1 MAFWHYVLMHS
12 AIAAVTHFLQKP
24 FKVRRH
30 QIMRMME
37 RAEKRSIY
45 SRPDLLL
52 NEGTAVYLL
61 LLYEGVL
68 LSFVA

>member
-1 MAFWHYVLMHS
+1 
-12 AIAAVTHFLQKP
+12 
-24 FKVRRH
+24 
-30 QIMRMME
+30 MRMME

-45 SRPDLLL
+45 SRPGLLL